1 VLVVVGTQTEDDR
14 ERGRLVAG
22 FERWRAKARG
32 LAVDNKRLAK
42 ELAASQARVVD
53 LEGQLLAATEKIA
66 TLSKLCFGT
75 SSEKKEEK
83 NEPEGAERDAPGAPT
98 VPGRPDGDGRRRRGQ
113 QPGSTGHGRRD
124 YSGLETE
131 EVIHDVPEHE
141 RCCPECGASYARFGE
156 ESSTQ
161 IDWQV
166 RIVRVLHR
174 RPKYVRTCRCKTKGV
189 VVAPVPAKP
198 IRKGLFTSQFL
209 ARLVYEKY
217 VLGRPI
223 ERIVTALRAEGLE
236 VAKGSLVGCL
246 EAVSLLLEPLDQ
258 AIRARNAAAAHLH
271 IDETSWQVF
280 EDVEGKANHR
290 WWLWV
295 FVSVDT
301 ICFHIDPT
309 RSSSVL
315 ETHLGIDFSAKAL
328 PPGRSLLVSSD
339 FYTVYQS
346 LAMLDGV
353 EVLWCFSH
361 IRRYF
366 IRAGDAHEVLRPWR
380 DAWLE
385 RFAALYRAHH
395 ALRANG
401 PGSPEHAKAA
411 EDFAYRLG
419 EIDVVRQKE
428 AATEGLHPTAA
439 KVLATLDHEWEGLV
453 RHGSYPEADL
463 DNNAAERAIRGPVVG
478 RKNYY
483 GSGSIWAAT
492 LAERAWTITA
502 TASRAGLNPLS
513 YLHAYLECCATS
525 GAKAP
530 SGEALA
536 RFFPWA
542 VSKADLAVWSNLASG
557 SAP

>member
-1 VLVVVGTQTEDDR
+1 MLVDVGTWNEDDR
-14 ERGRLVAG
+14 EHGRLVADLY
-22 FERWRAKARG
+22 RWREKARG
-32 LAVDNKRLAK
+32 LAADKKRLIA

-53 LEGQLLAATEKIA
+53 LEGQLIAATEKIA

-75 SSEKKEEK
+75 SSEKKNSETGSAAA
-83 NEPEGAERDAPGAPT
+83 NAGEPAD
-98 VPGRPDGDGRRRRGQ
+98 PGRLRDTGRRRRGQ
-113 QPGSTGHGRRD
+113 QPGTTGHGRRD
-124 YSGLETE
+124 YSGLKTE
-131 EVIHDVPEHE
+131 EVVHDLPEHE
-141 RCCPECGASYARFGE
+141 QLCPDCGIAYEPFGE
-156 ESSTQ
+156 EGSAQ

-174 RPKYVRTCRCKTKGV
+174 RRKYRKACRCKGKGI
-189 VVAPVPAKP
+189 VVAPVPQKP

-209 ARLVYEKY
+209 ARLVFEKY

-236 VAKGSLVGCL
+236 IAKGSLVGAL
-246 EAVSLLLEPLDQ
+246 RAVSCLLEPLDE
-258 AIRARNAAAAHLH
+258 AIRARNAAACHLH

-295 FVSVDT
+295 FVSADT

-315 ETHLGIDFSAKAL
+315 EAHLGIDISSGSL
-328 PPGRSLLVSSD
+328 PLGRSLLVSSD

-346 LAMLDGV
+346 LACVEGV
-353 EVLWCFSH
+353 EALYCFAH

-366 IRAGDAHEVLRPWR
+366 IRAGDAHEALRPWR
-380 DAWLE
+380 DAWLL

-395 ALRANG
+395 ALRA
-401 PGSPEHAKAA
+401 SVASTPEHASAA
-411 EDFAYRLG
+411 EDFALCLG
-419 EIDVVRQKE
+419 EIDVVRQKQ
-428 AATEGLHPTAA
+428 AADEDLHPAA
-439 KVLATLDHEWEGLV
+439 RKVLATLDHEWDGLE
-453 RHGSYPEADL
+453 RHGRFPEADL
-463 DNNAAERAIRGPVVG
+463 DNNRAERAIRGPVVG

-492 LAERAWTITA
+492 LAARAWTITA
-502 TASRAGLNPLS
+502 TASRAGLNPLE
-513 YLHAYLECCATS
+513 YLHAYLEACATS

-530 SGEALA
+530 SGQALA
-536 RFFPWA
+536 RFLPWA
-542 VSKADLAVWSNLASG
+542 IAVEDLAIWSNTPAG
-557 SAP
+557 PAP